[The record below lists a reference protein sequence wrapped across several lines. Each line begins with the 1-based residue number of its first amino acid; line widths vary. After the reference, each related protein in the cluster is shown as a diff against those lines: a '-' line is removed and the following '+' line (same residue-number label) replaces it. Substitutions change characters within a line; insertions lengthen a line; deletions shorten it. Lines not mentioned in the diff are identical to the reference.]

1 MTEEKKPAVRP
12 QFASSTAG
20 TLAFEVN
27 LPLETEIRSCI
38 ELVAQL
44 RKDYEGQ
51 TNIAEGLEGIE
62 NELRE
67 LRASKNSEEEIR
79 ASLESLMEVS
89 LGEGKTIRLD
99 AFRQSAAKSSLKS
112 EEDYVTQV
120 GKMLRNTRNNVAM
133 LMLQD
138 QGDEVLTGFMR
149 NLESITET
157 DYKTLKPLMSH
168 LAKSPELSHYN
179 EKKQLFL
186 ADWLRPF
193 QDMLDLPID
202 QMTEEEFQEALKKVE
217 DLRNNKLEEMTHMMV
232 ETDRKPFY
240 RHNRTMSPLING
252 KDDTFWGG
260 PEVRDEFLDLMNRLI
275 TRFSFSLE
283 DRFLIFRTKERGF
296 TYLFGFADE
305 AFDEGLTTAD
315 GKLSLCPHLKVF
327 LQLRE
332 EEYSELTLEMY
343 NRNAKA
349 YYSSLKTAV
358 VPFLQSAA
366 TMVET
371 ELSEDIK
378 RAFDMWM

>member
-1 MTEEKKPAVRP
+1 MTEEKKPTVRP
-12 QFASSTAG
+12 KFESSSAG

-27 LPLETEIRSCI
+27 LPLEKKISSCI
-38 ELVAQL
+38 ELVVQL

-51 TNIAEGLEGIE
+51 TGITEGLEGIE
-62 NELRE
+62 SELRE
-67 LRASKNSEEEIR
+67 LRVSKSSEEEIHTR
-79 ASLESLMEVS
+79 LESLMEVS

-99 AFRQSAAKSSLKS
+99 AFRQSAAQSSLKS

-120 GKMLRNTRNNVAM
+120 GRMLRNTRNNVAM

-138 QGDEVLTGFMR
+138 QDDEVLTGFMR
-149 NLESITET
+149 NLEAITET
-157 DYKTLKPLMSH
+157 DYKPLKSLMGE

-179 EKKQLFL
+179 EKKKSFL

-202 QMTEEEFQEALKKVE
+202 QMTEEEFQEALGKVE
-217 DLRNNKLEEMTHMMV
+217 ELRNNKLEEMTHMMV
-232 ETDRKPFY
+232 ESDRKPFY

-260 PEVRDEFLDLMNRLI
+260 PEVRDEFLELMNRLI

-305 AFDEGLTTAD
+305 AFDEGITTAD
-315 GKLSLCPHLKVF
+315 GKISLCPHLKVF
-327 LQLRE
+327 LQLRAD
-332 EEYSELTLEMY
+332 EYSELTLEMY

>member
-157 DYKTLKPLMSH
+157 DYKTLKPLMGQ

-260 PEVRDEFLDLMNRLI
+260 PEVRDEFLELMNRLI

-305 AFDEGLTTAD
+305 AFDEGITTAD
-315 GKLSLCPHLKVF
+315 GKISLCPHLKVF

>member
-1 MTEEKKPAVRP
+1 MTEEKKPTVRP
-12 QFASSTAG
+12 QFESSTAG

-27 LPLETEIRSCI
+27 LPLEREISSCI
-38 ELVAQL
+38 ELVVQL

-51 TNIAEGLEGIE
+51 ANIAEGLEGIE

-67 LRASKNSEEEIR
+67 LRVSKSSEEEIR
-79 ASLESLMEVS
+79 TRLESLMEVP

-138 QGDEVLTGFMR
+138 QEDEVLTGFMQ

-157 DYKTLKPLMSH
+157 DYNTLKPRMNE
-168 LAKSPELSHYN
+168 LAKSSELSHYN
-179 EKKQLFL
+179 EKKKSFL

-193 QDMLDLPID
+193 QDLLDLPID
-202 QMTEEEFQEALKKVE
+202 QMTEEEFQKALGKVE

-240 RHNRTMSPLING
+240 RHNRTMSPMING
-252 KDDTFWGG
+252 KDDTFWGS
-260 PEVRDEFLDLMNRLI
+260 PEVRDEFMELMNRLI

-327 LQLRE
+327 LQLRD

-349 YYSSLKTAV
+349 YYSSLKT
-358 VPFLQSAA
+358 
-366 TMVET
+366 
-371 ELSEDIK
+371 
-378 RAFDMWM
+378 